1 MQTDDSLEKSLERL
15 RAEEGVSEDEM
26 AGQHHQYN
34 EHELKQ
40 TPRDGEGQGGLG
52 CCSPWVTKSQIQL
65 GNQIQLNKTSEKL
78 GTEED
83 TK

>member
-1 MQTDDSLEKSLERL
+1 
-15 RAEEGVSEDEM
+15 M
-26 AGQHHQYN
+26 AGQHHQCN

-52 CCSPWVTKSQIQL
+52 CCSPQVTKNQIQL
-65 GNQIQLNKTSEKL
+65 GNQIQLNKTSEQL
-78 GTEED
+78 GTEKD